1 MKKLRLKRGWKV
13 VITLILIH
21 ISFFIWKQTGI
32 LGSLAQHDT
41 GYLVLTILAWGYL
54 TLGQTM
60 IFGSLWEK

>member
-21 ISFFIWKQTGI
+21 ISFFIWRQTGS
-32 LGSLAQHDT
+32 LGSLAQHDM
-41 GYLVLTILAWGYL
+41 GYLILTILSWLYL
-54 TLGQTM
+54 TLGQAM